1 MHQPHTIEAL
11 AELVRTIDG
20 PITPRGAGLHQQIG
34 NPAKPNATIIDC
46 TQLNHVH
53 DYIASDLTITVGAG
67 ISLGALQDL
76 LREHNQW
83 LPWDAPQ
90 AHQASVAGLLATGL
104 SGPLRHGFGSPRDWL
119 LGMRFVTGDGRIIK
133 SGGKVVKNVAGYDLH
148 KLHIGA
154 LGTLGIIAEVSFK
167 VAPIPQADQSLCIVC
182 KSLSE
187 AHELAYALRQRPF
200 NPSAIMIDVTID
212 QVTLWARWLG
222 VNGAVARQL
231 ADARH
236 KAPHAQV
243 AEKGDWQALSQRP
256 FSMPNSTQLRIGV
269 APQHLPQVYPMLTT
283 HLPNAQFQVMPTVG
297 LMRAYCQNAPD
308 VMTLRR
314 ALVPLNGYVVVE
326 IGDDADRWGPAPAG
340 FGMMQALKQSWDP
353 AGKLNPG
360 RYIVE

>member
-11 AELVRTIDG
+11 AELVRSIDG
-20 PITPRGAGLHQQIG
+20 PITPHGAGLHQHLG
-34 NPAKPNATIIDC
+34 NPAQANATVIDC

-67 ISLGALQDL
+67 IRLGALQDL

-90 AHQASVAGLLATGL
+90 AQQASVAGLLAAGL

-167 VAPIPQADQSLCIVC
+167 VAPIPQADQSLQITC
-182 KSLSE
+182 KSLAE
-187 AHELAYALRQRPF
+187 AHALAYALRQRPF
-200 NPSAIMIDVTID
+200 NPSAILIDAQAEHVA
-212 QVTLWARWLG
+212 LWVRWLG
-222 VNGAVARQL
+222 VTDAVVRQL
-231 ADARH
+231 ADARR
-236 KAPHAQV
+236 KAPHAQI
-243 AEKGDWQALSQRP
+243 AEKGDWQTLSQRP
-256 FSMPNSTQLRIGV
+256 FSTTQGTQLRIGV
-269 APQHLPQVYPMLTT
+269 APQHLLQVYPVLMA
-283 HLPNAQFQVMPTVG
+283 HLPDVHVQVMPTIG
-297 LMRAYCQNAPD
+297 LIRAYGQHAPD
-308 VMTLRR
+308 VTALRR
-314 ALVPLNGYVVVE
+314 ALAPFAGYVVVE

-340 FGMMQALKQSWDP
+340 FGMMQALRQSWDP
-353 AGKLNPG
+353 AHKLNPG
-360 RYIVE
+360 RYIVG

>member
-20 PITPRGAGLHQQIG
+20 PITPRGAGLHQTIG
-34 NPAKPNATIIDC
+34 NPAQPNATVIDC
-46 TQLNHVH
+46 TLLNHVH

-67 ISLGALQDL
+67 IRLGALQDL

-90 AHQASVAGLLATGL
+90 AQQASVAGLLATGL
-104 SGPLRHGFGSPRDWL
+104 SGPLRHGYGSPRDWL

-167 VAPIPQADQSLCIVC
+167 VAPIPQADQSLRIAC
-182 KSLSE
+182 KSISE

-200 NPSAIMIDVTID
+200 NPSAIMIDATAE
-212 QVTLWARWLG
+212 QVTLWVRWLG

-236 KAPHAQV
+236 KAPHAQ
-243 AEKGDWQALSQRP
+243 AIEAGDWQTLSQRP
-256 FSMPNSTQLRIGV
+256 FNTPHGTQLRIGV
-269 APQHLPQVYPMLTT
+269 ASQHLPQVYPVLAT
-283 HLPNAQFQVMPTVG
+283 HLSGIHLHVMPTVG
-297 LMRAYCQNAPD
+297 LIRAYCQNAPD
-308 VMTLRR
+308 VTALRR
-314 ALVPLNGYVVVE
+314 ALAPFAGYVMVE

-353 AGKLNPG
+353 ASKLNPG